1 MVTAIVHLK
10 VDRKKINE
18 VATKLADMAGIT
30 EVYSIS
36 GRFDLIAL
44 IRVKNTEKIADI
56 VTGDLLKID
65 GILDSE
71 TSIAFRCY
79 SNHDLEQMFSIGLD
93 E

>member
-1 MVTAIVHLK
+1 METAIVHLK
-10 VDRKKINE
+10 VDRKKINT
-18 VATKLADMAGIT
+18 VANQLAEMDGIT

-36 GRFDLIAL
+36 GPFDLIAI
-44 IRVKNTEKIADI
+44 IRVNNTDMIADI
-56 VTGDLLKID
+56 VTKDLLKIE

-79 SNHDLEQMFSIGLD
+79 SKHDLDSMFSVGF